1 MIKYIIWIAKL
12 FIPVIWG
19 YFTWM
24 RPYARRPDKYPA
36 ALRMKKG
43 QKIARRVLKIL
54 KVDVE
59 IRQMPDFKD
68 DEIYY
73 IVSNHTSVLDLVVLL
88 AYLPLPVSFLSK
100 VENKKI
106 PFVRTLMRVYKGL
119 YLERDNLRQEIK
131 VMQMTRDSL
140 ANKEISWL
148 IFPEGTRNQDYH
160 GPLLDYK
167 AGAFKAPLATNT
179 TIAPVVMWGNQMV
192 LPLKT
197 RARRYKVYV
206 EFLPFITPSGTTLE
220 LANQVHELS
229 NNAMNE
235 LRREYGTVQK
245 INKYGRKIMT
255 PALSENT
262 EHSK

>member
-1 MIKYIIWIAKL
+1 MIKYIIWIVKVA
-12 FIPVIWG
+12 IPLMWG

-24 RPYARRPDKYPA
+24 RPYARRPDKYPPE
-36 ALRMKKG
+36 LRMAKG
-43 QKIARRVLKIL
+43 QKLARRVLRIL

-59 IRQMPDFKD
+59 IRNMPDFKR

-88 AYLPLPVSFLSK
+88 AYLPIPVSFLSK

-119 YLERDNLRQEIK
+119 YLERNNLRQEIK

-140 ANKEISWL
+140 ANKEVSWL
-148 IFPEGTRNQDYH
+148 IFPEGTRSKDYH
-160 GPLLDYK
+160 GNLSDYK

-179 TIAPVVMWGNQMV
+179 TIVPVVMWGNQMV
-192 LPLKT
+192 LPLRT
-197 RARRYKVYV
+197 RARRYKVIV
-206 EFLPFITPSGTTLE
+206 EFLPLLKPEGTTLE
-220 LANQVHELS
+220 LANKIYEAS
-229 NNAMNE
+229 NATASK
-235 LRREYGTVQK
+235 LREEYGSVQK

-255 PALSENT
+255 LQLSENIKT
-262 EHSK
+262 SK